1 VRILFTLIL
10 MLPLVARQ
18 SEETVWYGVVIL
30 KDGRTISTIGSPEVL
45 GDEVRF
51 IDLKDELVL
60 LPTRLVDVEQTQA
73 KNKILENN
81 LEQRRREVPDDGSLY
96 AKWARSDKK
105 KTPQDGLVLD
115 DANSIYAKWT
125 RTHKWKDPQEG
136 LVINEKA
143 LGKTGE
149 TAPDGKSALEEMLGK
164 IQKWAEHLV
173 QEAQYNRVLRGALVI
188 YALAA
193 LLFAIIGFAT
203 KIYLTFTSFQDGFA
217 WGLAMVFFGFSHWFL
232 SCANLLIQEDV
243 FQLVSGGLSL
253 LQYIVIPLYIL
264 RNCYSRKWKLLFLW
278 GLFPLWTFG
287 GGLAL
292 FLYFRQILT
301 P

>member
-1 VRILFTLIL
+1 MRLLLALFL
-10 MLPLVARQ
+10 MLPPSAQRT
-18 SEETVWYGVVIL
+18 EETVWYGVVIL
-30 KDGRTISTIGSPEVL
+30 KDGRTISTIGSPEFL

-81 LEQRRREVPDDGSLY
+81 LEERRREVPDDGSLY

-105 KTPQDGLVLD
+105 KNPE
-115 DANSIYAKWT
+115 
-125 RTHKWKDPQEG
+125 EG
-136 LVINEKA
+136 LVVNEKA
-143 LGKTGE
+143 LEKAAKQRKEPSGPEIGLQ
-149 TAPDGKSALEEMLGK
+149 DGSKMEE
-164 IQKWAEHLV
+164 IQKKVEEWAERIV
-173 QEAQYNRVLRGALVI
+173 QEAQNNRTLWGAMVI
-188 YALAA
+188 YGLGA
-193 LLFAIIGFAT
+193 LLFAVISFAT
-203 KIYLTFTSFQDGFA
+203 KIYLTFTSFQDGFG

-232 SCANLLIQEDV
+232 SCANLLIQESAIE
-243 FQLVSGGLSL
+243 LVSGGMSL

-264 RNCYSRKWKLLFLW
+264 RNCYNRKWKLLFLW
-278 GLFPLWTFG
+278 GMFPLWTFG

-292 FLYFRQILT
+292 FLYFRQILA

>member
-1 VRILFTLIL
+1 MRLLLALFL
-10 MLPLVARQ
+10 MLPPSAQRT
-18 SEETVWYGVVIL
+18 EETVWYGVVIL
-30 KDGRTISTIGSPEVL
+30 KDGRTISTIGSPEFL

-81 LEQRRREVPDDGSLY
+81 LEERRREVPDDGSLY

-105 KTPQDGLVLD
+105 KNPEEGLVL
-115 DANSIYAKWT
+115 
-125 RTHKWKDPQEG
+125 
-136 LVINEKA
+136 NEKA
-143 LGKTGE
+143 LEKAAKQRKEPSGPEIGLQ
-149 TAPDGKSALEEMLGK
+149 DGSKMEE
-164 IQKWAEHLV
+164 IQKKVEEWAERIV
-173 QEAQYNRVLRGALVI
+173 QEAQNNRTLWGAMVI
-188 YALAA
+188 YGLGA
-193 LLFAIIGFAT
+193 LLFAVISFAT
-203 KIYLTFTSFQDGFA
+203 KIYLTFTSFQDGFG

-232 SCANLLIQEDV
+232 SCANLLIQESAIE
-243 FQLVSGGLSL
+243 LVSGGMSL

-264 RNCYSRKWKLLFLW
+264 RNCYNRKWKLLFLW
-278 GLFPLWTFG
+278 GMFPLWTFG

-292 FLYFRQILT
+292 FLYFRQILA

>member
-1 VRILFTLIL
+1 VRLLLALFL
-10 MLPLVARQ
+10 MLPPSAQRT
-18 SEETVWYGVVIL
+18 EETVWYGVVIL
-30 KDGRTISTIGSPEVL
+30 KDGRTISTIGSPEFL

-81 LEQRRREVPDDGSLY
+81 LEERRREVPDDGSLY

-105 KTPQDGLVLD
+105 KNPE
-115 DANSIYAKWT
+115 
-125 RTHKWKDPQEG
+125 EG
-136 LVINEKA
+136 LVVNEKA
-143 LGKTGE
+143 LEKAAKQRKEPSGPEIGLQ
-149 TAPDGKSALEEMLGK
+149 DGSKMEE
-164 IQKWAEHLV
+164 IQKKVEEWAERIV
-173 QEAQYNRVLRGALVI
+173 QEAQNNRTLWGAMVI
-188 YALAA
+188 YGLGA
-193 LLFAIIGFAT
+193 LLFAVISFAT
-203 KIYLTFTSFQDGFA
+203 KIYLTFTSFQDGFG

-232 SCANLLIQEDV
+232 SCANLLIQESAIE
-243 FQLVSGGLSL
+243 LVSGGMSL

-264 RNCYSRKWKLLFLW
+264 RNCYNRKWKLLFLW
-278 GLFPLWTFG
+278 GMFPLWTFG

-292 FLYFRQILT
+292 FLYFRQILA